1 MSARSLRFASNEE
14 VMALTGLRPGSI
26 PPFGSLFGLNTYCD
40 PALAGTESINF
51 NAGNHSISI
60 SMSYADYLATES
72 PRLLEFSTAASPSS
86 DP

>member
-1 MSARSLRFASNEE
+1 
-14 VMALTGLRPGSI
+14 
-26 PPFGSLFGLNTYCD
+26 
-40 PALAGTESINF
+40 LAGTESINF